1 MHRGRDLLVLDQLLH
16 RVVNVQVDD
25 VSKAIQIDPVWLA
38 LSLSDSENR
47 AICASNLI
55 LDPCIIVAAL
65 NTTIL
70 TYWDAIVGVELR

>member
-38 LSLSDSENR
+38 LGLSDSENR
-47 AICASNLI
+47 TICASDLI

-65 NTTIL
+65 DTTVLIYRD
-70 TYWDAIVGVELR
+70 TIVSVELR